1 MLYDLDEGY
10 EGGDLIYATGLK
22 AQGCIQILP
31 SLSDQ
36 RPLPLHYPL
45 TLKIQGCIPCFGMHL
60 RYSYGVSTG
69 GFAMTM
75 ENY

>member
-1 MLYDLDEGY
+1 MLYDLDEGC
-10 EGGDLIYATGLK
+10 EGGDLIYETGLK

-45 TLKIQGCIPCFGMHL
+45 TFMIQGCILLFGMHRINKL
-60 RYSYGVSTG
+60 I
-69 GFAMTM
+69 
-75 ENY
+75 

>member
-10 EGGDLIYATGLK
+10 EGGDLIYDTGLK
-22 AQGCIQILP
+22 AQGWRQILP

-45 TLKIQGCIPCFGMHL
+45 TFMIQGW
-60 RYSYGVSTG
+60 V
-69 GFAMTM
+69 A
-75 ENY
+75 